1 MLYIHAQAILNTAAK
16 FVMISWVVTQRGPT
30 YPSMFCAV
38 SVLFTTVLDSLLLG
52 HDLSV
57 GRYDLYYYF
66 STTFLRLSQ
75 VKHPIKKDYNYKT
88 PGWKLR
94 FLLFCIW
101 HDDENYIRNQIP
113 VHFHYSNFNWE
124 EKTTMTIGN

>member
-1 MLYIHAQAILNTAAK
+1 MIYIYAQAILNTAAK

-57 GRYDLYYYF
+57 GRYMIILLVF
-66 STTFLRLSQ
+66 HNHLKTHKLIIPSKSIIRTKLQ
-75 VKHPIKKDYNYKT
+75 V
-88 PGWKLR
+88 G
-94 FLLFCIW
+94 
-101 HDDENYIRNQIP
+101 
-113 VHFHYSNFNWE
+113 S
-124 EKTTMTIGN
+124 